1 MAGAYHPLQRLSHE
15 DQDMI
20 VTFVLASGS
29 IKELARAY
37 GVSYPTM
44 RGRLNDL
51 IERLH
56 AALAEDEAEPLTEY
70 LAGLIER
77 GKVAPDVAREIRSL
91 HRTAIGRA
99 RRERGAG
106 AA

>member
-1 MAGAYHPLQRLSHE
+1 MVGADHPLKRLTHE

-29 IKELARAY
+29 IKDLARAY

-51 IERLH
+51 IERLQV
-56 AALAEDEAEPLTEY
+56 ALAEDEAEPLTEY

-77 GKVAPDVAREIRSL
+77 GKVAPDVAGEIRSL
-91 HRTAIGRA
+91 HRAALGRA
-99 RRERGAG
+99 REERRAG